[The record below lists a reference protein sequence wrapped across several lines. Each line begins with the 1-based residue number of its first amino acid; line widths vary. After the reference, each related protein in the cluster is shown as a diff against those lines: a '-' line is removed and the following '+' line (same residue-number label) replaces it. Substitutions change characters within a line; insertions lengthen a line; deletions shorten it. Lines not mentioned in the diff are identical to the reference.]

1 MIARIIFIFSYS
13 LLKDIKVVS
22 VPGPAINGKAIGTI
36 DAVFGF
42 LSLYK
47 LIPRIISVAMK
58 SIMIEPA
65 TAKELISTPSRFK
78 IISPRYKNSII
89 IPSEI
94 IDAFSDSITLYFSR
108 RTKING
114 MFPITSIT
122 AKSIIDAEINSLK
135 FIFIFLIYARKYNGQ
150 NLFCNINDKNKMPQS
165 LEALT

>member
-1 MIARIIFIFSYS
+1 MGSIRFLNAGESHGPALTAIIEGLAQRIIR
-13 LLKDIKVVS
+13 KT
-22 VPGPAINGKAIGTI
+22 VPRVLHNQRI
-36 DAVFGF
+36 
-42 LSLYK
+42 LSLD
-47 LIPRIISVAMK
+47 LAGIVAGTKYRGQFEERMK

-94 IDAFSDSITLYFSR
+94 IDAFSDSIILYFSR

-122 AKSIIDAEINSLK
+122 AKSIIDAEKNSLMS
-135 FIFIFLIYARKYNGQ
+135 IFILLI
-150 NLFCNINDKNKMPQS
+150 
-165 LEALT
+165 